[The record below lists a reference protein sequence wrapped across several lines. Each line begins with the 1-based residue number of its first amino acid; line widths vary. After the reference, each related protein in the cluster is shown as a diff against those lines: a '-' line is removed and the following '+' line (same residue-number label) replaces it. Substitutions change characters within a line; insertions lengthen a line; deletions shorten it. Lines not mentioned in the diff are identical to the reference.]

1 MSLAKA
7 AGAAILS
14 AVAAATIL
22 SSTPAGAEDA
32 VAGPA
37 IELMPLMMDGGKVTF
52 SVKDYTIETGKYY
65 KWHIEGDGREDF
77 VVLAPDLFRNV
88 WVDKIVMNGA
98 NCPTAK
104 CETILYPG
112 GSITGF
118 QADDPSSADIYFIAI
133 RPGEYE
139 FHAKGFESRGLTG
152 KFHVR

>member
-1 MSLAKA
+1 MRFLKA
-7 AGAAILS
+7 ASAVILPALAAAAILAS
-14 AVAAATIL
+14 SPANALDPLTKAT
-22 SSTPAGAEDA
+22 D
-32 VAGPA
+32 
-37 IELMPLMMDGGKVTF
+37 LMPLMMDGGKVTF

-139 FHAKGFESRGLTG
+139 FHAKGFESRGLSG